1 MSSQY
6 LNRLCCLTCSYQGQ
20 ICFFQ
25 GKKNHLVL
33 VNFLQCML
41 NLSSLCLWGVLS
53 LPLSETKLQSEKP
66 GKLPLKLKQ
75 SQHFHYGL
83 TQKSIITSSTSCVVM
98 KARET
103 FTPGATLCSSPAAF
117 MKFYDAKW
125 KPFCAKSS
133 RPHS

>member
-1 MSSQY
+1 MS
-6 LNRLCCLTCSYQGQ
+6 
-20 ICFFQ
+20 
-25 GKKNHLVL
+25 
-33 VNFLQCML
+33 
-41 NLSSLCLWGVLS
+41 NLSSWCLWGVLS
-53 LPLSETKLQSEKP
+53 LPLLESKLQSERP

-125 KPFCAKSS
+125 KPFCAKTAQLEAGVMTTQSDLFAFTFLV
-133 RPHS
+133 